1 MDTEIKEGERGVR
14 YSPSAF
20 DGRVEICMGAEV
32 ITVGVGGFIVDS
44 TYSSSKQNV
53 FEELAKRIY
62 EGIAADL

>member
-1 MDTEIKEGERGVR
+1 
-14 YSPSAF
+14 
-20 DGRVEICMGAEV
+20 MGAEV